1 MNKKFRAF
9 IKKYGIPYPV
19 FQEWVK
25 LAKEELGKEPDS
37 ISELLEVLE

>member
-9 IKKYGIPYPV
+9 IKKYGIPEQV

-25 LAKEELGKEPDS
+25 LAKEELNKEPYS
-37 ISELLEVLE
+37 VSELLEVLE

>member
-9 IKKYGIPYPV
+9 IKKYGIPYQV
-19 FQEWVK
+19 FQEWIK

-37 ISELLEVLE
+37 IYELLEVLE

>member
-25 LAKEELGKEPDS
+25 LAKEELGKESDS
-37 ISELLEVLE
+37 IYELLEVLE